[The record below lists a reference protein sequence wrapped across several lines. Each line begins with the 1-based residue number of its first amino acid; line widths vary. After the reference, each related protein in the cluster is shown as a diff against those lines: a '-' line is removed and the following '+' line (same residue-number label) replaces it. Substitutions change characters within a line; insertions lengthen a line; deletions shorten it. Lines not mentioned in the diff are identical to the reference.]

1 MPLSYDDI
9 EEGAELPVHR
19 RTPTTE
25 QVLAF
30 IGSQGGAMRAGGN
43 QFIDAEYAKGMG
55 LPGPIIPGNMKH
67 GFLDQYLRGLFRG
80 EGSIARL
87 QMAMRRPDLH
97 NVEMTIG
104 GTVTRKEESDGKRT
118 AELEL
123 FIDNPEGER
132 SVRGA
137 ATVTFI
143 EQRKAVG

>member
-1 MPLSYDDI
+1 MPLGYDDI
-9 EEGAELPVHR
+9 EEGTELPAGR

-25 QVLAF
+25 QVVAF
-30 IGSQGGAMRAGGN
+30 ISSQGGAMRAGGT
-43 QFIDAEYAKGMG
+43 QFTDAEFAKSMG

-80 EGSIARL
+80 EGSITRL

-97 NVEMTIG
+97 NIEMTLG
-104 GTVTRKEESDGKRT
+104 GTVTKKEETDGKRS

-123 FIDNPEGER
+123 FIDNPQGER

-137 ATVTFI
+137 ATVVFD
-143 EQRKAVG
+143 

>member
-1 MPLSYDDI
+1 MPLSYDEI
-9 EEGAELPVHR
+9 EEGTELPVQR
-19 RTPTTE
+19 RTPSTE
-25 QVLAF
+25 QVVAF
-30 IGSQGGAMRAGGN
+30 IGSQGGAMRAGGT
-43 QFIDAEYAKGMG
+43 QFTDAEFAKTMG

-67 GFLDQYLRGLFRG
+67 GFLDQYLRVLFRG
-80 EGSIARL
+80 EGSITRL

-104 GTVTRKEESDGKRT
+104 GSVVKKEEADGKRT

-137 ATVTFI
+137 ATIAFD
-143 EQRKAVG
+143 

>member
-1 MPLSYDDI
+1 MPLGYDDI
-9 EEGAELPVHR
+9 EEGTELPAGK

-25 QVLAF
+25 QVVAF
-30 IGSQGGAMRAGGN
+30 IGSQGGAMRAGGT
-43 QFIDAEYAKGMG
+43 QFTDAEFAKSMG

-80 EGSIARL
+80 EGSITRL

-97 NVEMTIG
+97 NIEMTLG
-104 GTVTRKEESDGKRT
+104 GTVTKKEETDGKRS

-123 FIDNPEGER
+123 FIDNPQGER

-137 ATVTFI
+137 ATVVFD
-143 EQRKAVG
+143 

>member
-1 MPLSYDDI
+1 MPLSYDEI

-43 QFIDAEYAKGMG
+43 QFIDAEYAKSMG

-80 EGSIARL
+80 EGAISRL
-87 QMAMRRPDLH
+87 QMSMRRPDLH
-97 NVEMTIG
+97 NVEMAIG
-104 GTVTRKEESDGKRT
+104 GTITKKEDADGKRT
-118 AELEL
+118 AEMEL

-137 ATVTFI
+137 ATVVFD
-143 EQRKAVG
+143 

>member
-1 MPLSYDDI
+1 MPLSYDEI

-25 QVLAF
+25 QVVAF
-30 IGSQGGAMRAGGN
+30 IGSQGGAMRAGGT
-43 QFIDAEYAKGMG
+43 QFTDAEFAKTMG

-67 GFLDQYLRGLFRG
+67 GFLDQYLRVLFRG
-80 EGSIARL
+80 EGSITRL

-104 GTVTRKEESDGKRT
+104 GSVVKKEEAEGKRT

-137 ATVTFI
+137 ATIAFD
-143 EQRKAVG
+143 